1 MASTR
6 SQVAIGKWKGGFCMR
21 EQTPRSHFNYDG
33 RSAIVQYK
41 PRVFPKVIWGN
52 VGIRLIAYLPLT
64 LATWHYRAGI
74 LEINSILRR
83 DEQKLSLQTPSS
95 LDDVWEDLCLD
106 AGQRQ
111 GLSEAQ
117 ACQYVT
123 ANICNSQHKLRYGQ
137 GGPHQNM
144 VLWLRLDYPICE
156 LPTWEFPRRVWY
168 LNLSRVS
175 FPALRLT
182 ARLLGSTC
190 PVHFSRTFA
199 STACAISDPLSCHVA
214 YGSPIGLAFVVYWG
228 IVLFGYDTYVQKLHS
243 HWMIDIWSPS

>member
-1 MASTR
+1 MALPCRYLGNQFNPEEGWTKALPTNTFVVGWCVRGLVSRRWSATGAVR
-6 SQVAIGKWKGGFCMR
+6 YVKAQV
-21 EQTPRSHFNYDG
+21 
-33 RSAIVQYK
+33 
-41 PRVFPKVIWGN
+41 
-52 VGIRLIAYLPLT
+52 
-64 LATWHYRAGI
+64 
-74 LEINSILRR
+74 
-83 DEQKLSLQTPSS
+83 
-95 LDDVWEDLCLD
+95 
-106 AGQRQ
+106 
-111 GLSEAQ
+111 
-117 ACQYVT
+117 CQYVT

-243 HWMIDIWSPS
+243 HWMIDIWLPS

>member
-1 MASTR
+1 MWGYVWSRIYPWR
-6 SQVAIGKWKGGFCMR
+6 SRHGITVQVSWKSIQSWGGMNKSS
-21 EQTPRSHFNYDG
+21 P
-33 RSAIVQYK
+33 YK
-41 PRVFPKVIWGN
+41 
-52 VGIRLIAYLPLT
+52 
-64 LATWHYRAGI
+64 H
-74 LEINSILRR
+74 LRR
-83 DEQKLSLQTPSS
+83 WMMCERTCVSTLVSDRGCPICQGTSLP
-95 LDDVWEDLCLD
+95 
-106 AGQRQ
+106 
-111 GLSEAQ
+111 
-117 ACQYVT
+117 
-123 ANICNSQHKLRYGQ
+123 ICNSQHKLRYGQ

-243 HWMIDIWSPS
+243 HWMIDIWLPS